1 MTILLGSTQKNQTGL
16 SGQYSSAPLTKS
28 AAAVKAAHLPRLTQ
42 TGTGEGGPTHGPW
55 VGFSCFFRR
64 FKQPVVQL
72 VVLHVTL
79 NF

>member
-1 MTILLGSTQKNQTGL
+1 MTILLGSTQQNQTGL

-55 VGFSCFFRR
+55 VGFFMFFP
-64 FKQPVVQL
+64 PV
-72 VVLHVTL
+72 
-79 NF
+79 